1 MKKHKETSVTTVWEK
16 YERGVQ
22 YNYQQQLYEKSKR
35 NYNFYHGNQW
45 EGAKLSGIQPITLN
59 IIKSIVK
66 YKVGVV
72 KTNAYQIYFNSDT
85 YDTQEERS
93 KLEDLCRMLNNY
105 ANRLWEK
112 NKVNKIVRSCVNDAC
127 IDNEGIIYFYS
138 DPESDNILC
147 EQVDRTN
154 IYYGNEND
162 DDIQNQPYIIIS
174 FRRTVEETKREA
186 EANKID
192 KSEIDLIVADQD
204 IEEQSGRDKR
214 TTEITPMC
222 LVLLKLYKK
231 DGKIWAKKCT
241 KLATVMKDVCLDIDL
256 YPVAHILWERVKG
269 SARGQG
275 EVEYLIPNQIE
286 INKTATRR
294 ALAVK
299 LVAFPKLVAN
309 TKYIANTKALSK
321 VGTTIEVNELN
332 ADDVNATRRALAVKL
347 VAFPKLVANTK
358 YIANTKALSK
368 VGTTI
373 EVNELNADDVN
384 KVVNYLKPAS
394 ISADAYNLQK
404 ELEEDTQNLAGAG
417 DTVTG
422 NVDPTQAS
430 GKAILAVQQAS
441 QQPINEQV
449 EYYKDFIEDIARIWY
464 AMLKANSVDGI
475 TLVDE
480 KKNYETNTTEEEIYK
495 MSYKE
500 LNKYDFN
507 IKIDVTPKSPFDKY
521 AMEMSLENLL
531 SAGKINFEEYVNALP
546 EDSTMPK
553 SKLKDILKDREEKEN
568 IFNQIEQK
576 GNELNNAMNQVMIQ
590 QEMQNK
596 EQTGVSPEEV
606 NMIDESIQSP
616 VNQ

>member
-1 MKKHKETSVTTVWEK
+1 MKKHKETSVTTVWEE

-112 NKVNKIVRSCVNDAC
+112 NKVNKIVRNCVNDAC

-138 DPESDNILC
+138 DPENDNILC

-154 IYYGNEND
+154 IHYGNEND

-275 EVEYLIPNQIE
+275 EVEYLIPNQVE
-286 INKTATRR
+286 INKT
-294 ALAVK
+294 
-299 LVAFPKLVAN
+299 
-309 TKYIANTKALSK
+309 
-321 VGTTIEVNELN
+321 
-332 ADDVNATRRALAVKL
+332 ATRRALAVKL

-384 KVVNYLKPAS
+384 KVVNYLRPAS
-394 ISADAYNLQK
+394 ISTDAYNLQK

-531 SAGKINFEEYVNALP
+531 SAGQINFEEYVNALP

-568 IFNQIEQK
+568 IFNKIEQR
-576 GNELNNAMNQVMIQ
+576 GNELNNAMDQVMIQ

-596 EQTGVSPEEV
+596 EQTGVSPEEA
-606 NMIDESIQSP
+606 NMINESIQLP

>member
-1 MKKHKETSVTTVWEK
+1 MKKHKETSVTTVWEE

-332 ADDVNATRRALAVKL
+332 ADDVN
-347 VAFPKLVANTK
+347 
-358 YIANTKALSK
+358 
-368 VGTTI
+368 
-373 EVNELNADDVN
+373 
-384 KVVNYLKPAS
+384 KVVNYLRPAS
-394 ISADAYNLQK
+394 ISTDAYNLQK

-464 AMLKANSVDGI
+464 AILKANSVDGI

-531 SAGKINFEEYVNALP
+531 SAGQINFEEYVNALP

-568 IFNQIEQK
+568 IFNQIEQR

>member
-1 MKKHKETSVTTVWEK
+1 MKKHKETSVTTVWEE

-85 YDTQEERS
+85 YDTQKERS

-112 NKVNKIVRSCVNDAC
+112 NKVNKIVRNCVNDAC

-332 ADDVNATRRALAVKL
+332 ADDVN
-347 VAFPKLVANTK
+347 
-358 YIANTKALSK
+358 
-368 VGTTI
+368 
-373 EVNELNADDVN
+373 
-384 KVVNYLKPAS
+384 KVVNYLRPAS
-394 ISADAYNLQK
+394 ISTDAYNLQK

-531 SAGKINFEEYVNALP
+531 SARQINFEEYVNALP

-553 SKLKDILKDREEKEN
+553 SKLKEILKDREEKEN

-590 QEMQNK
+590 QEMQNQ

-606 NMIDESIQSP
+606 NMINENMQSP

>member
-1 MKKHKETSVTTVWEK
+1 MKKHKETSVTTVWEE

-45 EGAKLSGIQPITLN
+45 EGAKLFGIQPITLN

-112 NKVNKIVRSCVNDAC
+112 NKVNKIVRNCVNDAC

-138 DPESDNILC
+138 DPENDNILC

-154 IYYGNEND
+154 IHYGNEND

-241 KLATVMKDVCLDIDL
+241 KLATVMQDVCLDIDL

-309 TKYIANTKALSK
+309 TKYIANT
-321 VGTTIEVNELN
+321 E
-332 ADDVNATRRALAVKL
+332 
-347 VAFPKLVANTK
+347 
-358 YIANTKALSK
+358 ALSK

-384 KVVNYLKPAS
+384 KVVNYLRPAS
-394 ISADAYNLQK
+394 ISTDAYNLQK

-531 SAGKINFEEYVNALP
+531 SAGQINFEEYVNALP

-596 EQTGVSPEEV
+596 EQTGVSPEEA
-606 NMIDESIQSP
+606 NMINESIQLP

>member
-1 MKKHKETSVTTVWEK
+1 MKKHKETSVTTVWEE

-85 YDTQEERS
+85 YDTQEERI

-112 NKVNKIVRSCVNDAC
+112 NKVNKIVRNCVNDAC

-275 EVEYLIPNQIE
+275 EVEYLIPNQVE
-286 INKTATRR
+286 INKT
-294 ALAVK
+294 
-299 LVAFPKLVAN
+299 
-309 TKYIANTKALSK
+309 
-321 VGTTIEVNELN
+321 
-332 ADDVNATRRALAVKL
+332 ATRRALAVKL

-384 KVVNYLKPAS
+384 KVVNYLRPAS

-475 TLVDE
+475 TLIDE
-480 KKNYETNTTEEEIYK
+480 KKNYETNTTEEEVYK

-531 SAGKINFEEYVNALP
+531 SAGQINFEEYVNALP

-553 SKLKDILKDREEKEN
+553 SKLKEILKDREEKEN
-568 IFNQIEQK
+568 IFNQIEQR

-590 QEMQNK
+590 QEMQNQ

-606 NMIDESIQSP
+606 NMINESIQTQ
-616 VNQ
+616 VKQ